1 MRLVS
6 EFYFLLLYLKI
17 YSQPKMMHVHFI
29 PCKLSSLLLV
39 YHSWGNTDLV
49 KHAHC
54 TNWEAEAHRK
64 GSPIL
69 QMRELKPREVK
80 WLVRGH
86 TASKLLNQHFKL
98 GLPDFRVW
106 LLIIKGKEGE
116 ERGKKEQCIY

>member
-1 MRLVS
+1 
-6 EFYFLLLYLKI
+6 
-17 YSQPKMMHVHFI
+17 MMHVHFI
-29 PCKLSSLLLV
+29 PCKLSSLLPV
-39 YHSWGNTDLV
+39 YHGWGNTDLV

-86 TASKLLNQHFKL
+86 TASQLLNQHFKL
-98 GLPDFRVW
+98 GLPDFKVW
-106 LLIIKGKEGE
+106 LLIIKGKEGK
-116 ERGKKEQCIY
+116 EREKREQCIY